1 MTTRRP
7 MLATRV
13 EAPFTRAGWVFE
25 PKYDGWRV
33 LARRAAGRVT
43 LSSRNGM
50 DLTDG
55 EPGIAAALASL
66 PGGDF
71 VVDGELV
78 VFGKGGV
85 PEFSLLQK
93 RGEAGARPASLV
105 LFDCLERDGASLV
118 SQPLAARRAA
128 LEALVGRR
136 PKKPLALSA
145 RLGQDGEAAFRR
157 AVTEGW
163 EGVVGKDLSSRYEE
177 GRRSLRWLK
186 VKARREA
193 EFVIGGFTLPKSSR
207 VHFGALLVGLW
218 SGKALRYCG
227 AVGTGFSEETL
238 LRLLEELQPL
248 TREACPFEER
258 PKEANVAKDAVWV
271 EPRLVAQI
279 VYAEWTADERLRQPA
294 FLGLR
299 RDKKTKECRWEE
311 REIRERS

>member
-1 MTTRRP
+1 

-13 EAPFTRAGWVFE
+13 DAPFTRAGWIFE

-33 LARRAAGRVT
+33 LARRAGGRVV
-43 LSSRNGM
+43 LSSRKGL
-50 DLTDG
+50 DLTKG

-66 PGGDF
+66 AGGDF

-93 RGEAGARPASLV
+93 RGEAGARPASLI
-105 LFDCLERDGASLV
+105 LFDCLEKDGASLV
-118 SQPLAARRAA
+118 TEPLALRRTA
-128 LEALVGRR
+128 LEGLVGRR

-145 RLGQDGEAAFRR
+145 RLGPDGEAAFRR

-193 EFVIGGFTLPKSSR
+193 EFVIGGFTLPKSAR
-207 VHFGALLVGLW
+207 VHFGALLAGLFD
-218 SGKALRYCG
+218 GKVLRFCG

-248 TREACPFEER
+248 VRETCPFAAV
-258 PKEANVAKDAVWV
+258 PKEAKGAVWV
-271 EPRLVAQI
+271 EPRLVAQ
-279 VYAEWTADERLRQPA
+279 VAYAEWTADERLRQPA

-299 RDKKTKECRWEE
+299 HDKKAKECRWGE
-311 REIRERS
+311 REK

>member
-1 MTTRRP
+1 MRP

-13 EAPFTRAGWVFE
+13 DAPFSRAGWVFE

-33 LARRAAGRVT
+33 LARRAGCRVI
-43 LSSRNGM
+43 LSSRNGI
-50 DLTDG
+50 DLTEG

-93 RGEAGARPASLV
+93 RGEAGALPASLI
-105 LFDCLERDGASLV
+105 LFDCLERDGRSLE

-136 PKKPLALSA
+136 PKMPLALSE
-145 RLGQDGEAAFRR
+145 RLGPDGEAAFRR
-157 AVTEGW
+157 AMTEGW

-193 EFVIGGFTLPKSSR
+193 EFAIGGFTLPR
-207 VHFGALLVGLW
+207 GGRLHFGALLVGLFD
-218 SGKALRYCG
+218 GKALRFCG

-238 LRLLEELQPL
+238 LTLLEELQPL
-248 TREACPFEER
+248 TRETCPFAVR
-258 PKEANVAKDAVWV
+258 PKEAKDAVWV
-271 EPRLVAQI
+271 EPRLVAQ
-279 VYAEWTADERLRQPA
+279 VAYAEWTADERLRQPA

-299 RDKKTKECRWEE
+299 RDKKAKECLWSE
-311 REIRERS
+311 REE

>member
-1 MTTRRP
+1 MKTLKP

-13 EAPFTRAGWVFE
+13 EAAFTRPGWIFE

-33 LARRAAGRVT
+33 LARRAGGRVT
-43 LSSRNGM
+43 ISSRNGV
-50 DLTDG
+50 DLTRG
-55 EPGIAAALASL
+55 EAHIAAALAAI

-78 VFGKGGV
+78 VLGTGGV
-85 PEFSLLQK
+85 PKFSLLQS
-93 RGEAGARPASLV
+93 RGESGARPASLV
-105 LFDCLERDGASLV
+105 LFDCLEKDGASLV
-118 SQPLAARRAA
+118 EEPLSARRAA

-136 PKKPLALSA
+136 PKKPLALSE
-145 RLGQDGEAAFRR
+145 RLGPDGEAAYLR
-157 AVTEGW
+157 AVKEGW

-193 EFVIGGFTLPKSSR
+193 EFVIGGFTLPRGGR

-218 SGKALRYCG
+218 EGKLLRFCG

-238 LRLLEELQPL
+238 LRLLEKLQPL
-248 TREACPFEER
+248 TRDACPFSAIPNE
-258 PKEANVAKDAVWV
+258 AKDPVWV
-271 EPRLVAQI
+271 DPRLVAQ
-279 VYAEWTADERLRQPA
+279 VAYAEWTADARLRQPA

-299 RDKKTKECRWEE
+299 SDKKAKECLWDE
-311 REIRERS
+311 REG

>member
-1 MTTRRP
+1 MTTLKP

-13 EAPFTRAGWVFE
+13 DAPFTRAGWIFE

-33 LARRAAGRVT
+33 LARRATGRVV
-43 LSSRNGM
+43 LSSRNGL
-50 DLTDG
+50 DLTAG
-55 EPGIAAALASL
+55 ELGIAAALESL

-71 VVDGELV
+71 IVDGELV

-93 RGEAGARPASLV
+93 RGEAGARPASLI
-105 LFDCLERDGASLV
+105 LFDCLEKDGASLV
-118 SQPLAARRAA
+118 TQPLAVRRTA

-145 RLGQDGEAAFRR
+145 RLGPDGEAAFRR

-193 EFVIGGFTLPKSSR
+193 EFVIGGFTLPQGAR
-207 VHFGALLVGLW
+207 VHFGALLVGLFD
-218 SGKALRYCG
+218 GKALRFCG

-238 LRLLEELQPL
+238 LRLLEVLQPL
-248 TREACPFEER
+248 VRETCPFPAV
-258 PKEANVAKDAVWV
+258 PKEAKGAVWV
-271 EPRLVAQI
+271 EPRLVAQ
-279 VYAEWTADERLRQPA
+279 VAYAEWTADERLRQPS

-299 RDKKTKECRWEE
+299 RDKRASACRWEE
-311 REIRERS
+311 RE

>member
-1 MTTRRP
+1 

-13 EAPFTRAGWVFE
+13 DAPFTRAGWIFE

-33 LARRAAGRVT
+33 LARRAGGRVV
-43 LSSRNGM
+43 LSSRNGL
-50 DLTDG
+50 DLTAG
-55 EPGIAAALASL
+55 EPGIAAALVSL
-66 PGGDF
+66 AGGDF

-93 RGEAGARPASLV
+93 RGEAGARPASLI
-105 LFDCLERDGASLV
+105 LFDCLEKDGASLV
-118 SQPLAARRAA
+118 TEPLAVRRTA

-145 RLGQDGEAAFRR
+145 RLGPDGEAAFRR

-193 EFVIGGFTLPKSSR
+193 EFVIGGFTLPKSAR
-207 VHFGALLVGLW
+207 VHFGALLAGLFD
-218 SGKALRYCG
+218 GKVLRFCG

-248 TREACPFEER
+248 VRETCPFAAV
-258 PKEANVAKDAVWV
+258 PKEAKGAVWV
-271 EPRLVAQI
+271 EPRLVAQ
-279 VYAEWTADERLRQPA
+279 VAYAEWTADERLRQPA

-299 RDKKTKECRWEE
+299 HDKKAKECRWGE
-311 REIRERS
+311 REK

>member
-1 MTTRRP
+1 

-13 EAPFTRAGWVFE
+13 DAPFTRAGWIFE

-33 LARRAAGRVT
+33 LARRAAGRVA
-43 LSSRNGM
+43 LSSRNGV
-50 DLTDG
+50 DLTEG

-93 RGEAGARPASLV
+93 RGEAGARPASLI
-105 LFDCLERDGASLV
+105 LFDCLESDGTSLV

-128 LEALVGRR
+128 LEVLVGRR
-136 PKKPLALSA
+136 PRKPLALSTS
-145 RLGQDGEAAFRR
+145 LGPDGEAAFRR

-177 GRRSLRWLK
+177 GRRSQRWLK

-207 VHFGALLVGLW
+207 LHFGALLVGLRD
-218 SGKALRYCG
+218 GKALRFCG

-238 LRLLEELQPL
+238 LRLLGELQPL
-248 TREACPFEER
+248 MRETCPFEAR
-258 PKEANVAKDAVWV
+258 PKEAKDPVWV

-279 VYAEWTADERLRQPA
+279 AYAEWTADERLRQPA

-299 RDKKTKECRWEE
+299 RDKKAKECRWSA
-311 REIRERS
+311 REK

>member
-1 MTTRRP
+1 MRAVAALRP

-13 EAPFTRAGWVFE
+13 DAPFTRPGWVFE

-33 LARRAAGRVT
+33 LARRVAGRVI
-43 LSSRNGM
+43 LSSRNGV
-50 DLTDG
+50 DLTEG
-55 EPGIAAALASL
+55 EPGIAAALESL
-66 PGGDF
+66 AGGDF

-78 VFGKGGV
+78 VLGKGGV

-93 RGEAGARPASLV
+93 RGEPGARSASLI
-105 LFDCLERDGASLV
+105 LFDCLERDGESLV
-118 SQPLAARRAA
+118 SRPLAARRVA

-136 PKKPLALSA
+136 PRKPLAVST
-145 RLGQDGEAAFRR
+145 RLGSDGEAAFRR
-157 AVTEGW
+157 AVAKGW

-193 EFVIGGFTLPKSSR
+193 EFVIGGFTLPKSAR
-207 VHFGALLVGLW
+207 LHFGALLVGLW
-218 SGKALRYCG
+218 SGKALRFCG

-248 TREACPFEER
+248 TRETCPFAAV
-258 PKEANVAKDAVWV
+258 PKEAKDPIWV
-271 EPRLVAQI
+271 EPRLVAQ
-279 VYAEWTADERLRQPA
+279 VAYAEWTVDERLRQPA

-299 RDKKTKECRWEE
+299 RDKNAKKCRWEE
-311 REIRERS
+311 RES

>member
-1 MTTRRP
+1 MTIRRP

-13 EAPFTRAGWVFE
+13 DAAFTRAGWVFE

-33 LARRAAGRVT
+33 LARRAGGRVT
-43 LSSRNGM
+43 LSSRNGV
-50 DLTDG
+50 DLTKG

-78 VFGKGGV
+78 VLGKGGV

-93 RGEAGARPASLV
+93 RGEAGARPASLI

-118 SQPLAARRAA
+118 AESLTARRTA
-128 LEALVGRR
+128 LEALVSRR
-136 PKKPLALSA
+136 PKKPLALSE
-145 RLGQDGEAAFRR
+145 RLGPDGEAAFRR
-157 AVTEGW
+157 AQAEGW

-193 EFVIGGFTLPKSSR
+193 EFVIGGFTMPKSSR
-207 VHFGALLVGLW
+207 LHFGALLVGLFD
-218 SGKALRYCG
+218 GKMLRFCG

-238 LRLLEELQPL
+238 FRLLEELQPL
-248 TREACPFEER
+248 LRETCPFPAI
-258 PKEANVAKDAVWV
+258 PKEAKDPVWV
-271 EPRLVAQI
+271 EPRLVAQ
-279 VYAEWTADERLRQPA
+279 VAYAEWTADERLRQPA

-299 RDKKTKECRWEE
+299 RDKKAKECRWSE
-311 REIRERS
+311 RE

>member
-1 MTTRRP
+1 

-13 EAPFTRAGWVFE
+13 DAPFTRRGWVFE

-33 LARRAAGRVT
+33 LASRASGRVV

-50 DLTDG
+50 DLTES
-55 EPGIAAALASL
+55 EPGITAVLAAL

-71 VVDGELV
+71 IVDGELV

-85 PEFSLLQK
+85 PAFSLLQK
-93 RGEAGARPASLV
+93 RAEAGARPASLV

-118 SQPLAARRAA
+118 SRPLAERRAA
-128 LEALVGRR
+128 LEELVGRR
-136 PKKPLALSA
+136 PKKPLGLSL
-145 RLGQDGEAAFRR
+145 RLGPDGEAAFRR

-193 EFVIGGFTLPKSSR
+193 EFVIGGFSLSKSTR
-207 VHFGALLVGLW
+207 LHFGALLVGLW
-218 SGKALRYCG
+218 SGKALRFCG

-248 TREACPFEER
+248 TRETCPFAAV
-258 PKEANVAKDAVWV
+258 PKEAKDPVWV
-271 EPRLVAQI
+271 EPRLVAEI
-279 VYAEWTADERLRQPA
+279 AYAEWTADERLRQPA

-299 RDKKTKECRWEE
+299 RDKKAKECRWEE
-311 REIRERS
+311 RE

>member
-1 MTTRRP
+1 

-33 LARRAAGRVT
+33 LARRVAGRVI
-43 LSSRNGM
+43 LWSRNGM
-50 DLTDG
+50 DLTEG
-55 EPGIAAALASL
+55 EPGIAAALASIG
-66 PGGDF
+66 GGDF

-78 VFGKGGV
+78 VFGKSGV

-93 RGEAGARPASLV
+93 RGEAGARPASLI
-105 LFDCLERDGASLV
+105 LFDCLERDGRSLV
-118 SQPLAARRAA
+118 SQPLAERRAA

-136 PKKPLALSA
+136 PRKPLALSA
-145 RLGQDGEAAFRR
+145 RLGPDGEAAFRR
-157 AVTEGW
+157 AVKEGW

-193 EFVIGGFTLPKSSR
+193 EFVIGGFTLPKGGR
-207 VHFGALLVGLW
+207 LHFGALLVGLFD
-218 SGKALRYCG
+218 GKALRFAG

-238 LRLLEELQPL
+238 LRLLEKLHPL
-248 TREACPFEER
+248 TRETCPFAAV
-258 PKEANVAKDAVWV
+258 PKEAKDPVWV
-271 EPRLVAQI
+271 EPRLVAQ
-279 VYAEWTADERLRQPA
+279 VAYAEWTADERLRQPA

-299 RDKKTKECRWEE
+299 HDKKAKECRWGE
-311 REIRERS
+311 RVK

>member
-1 MTTRRP
+1 

-13 EAPFTRAGWVFE
+13 DAPFTRAGWVFE

-50 DLTDG
+50 DLTER
-55 EPGIAAALASL
+55 EPGIAVALASL

-93 RGEAGARPASLV
+93 RGEAGAVPASLI

-118 SQPLAARRAA
+118 SRPLSERRAA

-136 PKKPLALSA
+136 PKKPFALAA
-145 RLGQDGEAAFRR
+145 RLGPDGEAAFRR

-193 EFVIGGFTLPKSSR
+193 EFVIGGFTLPRSPR
-207 VHFGALLVGLW
+207 LRFGALLVGLW
-218 SGKALRYCG
+218 GGKELRFCG
-227 AVGTGFSEETL
+227 AVGTGFSEETI

-248 TREACPFEER
+248 TRKTCPFAAA
-258 PKEANVAKDAVWV
+258 PKEAKDPVWV
-271 EPRLVAQI
+271 EPRLVAQ
-279 VYAEWTADERLRQPA
+279 VAYAEWTADERLRQPA

-299 RDKKTKECRWEE
+299 RDKKAKECRWEE
-311 REIRERS
+311 RET